1 MMSCRSLSLLAAAL
15 AVIGAGPSAARPA
28 PVAAAAQPFMVGSL
42 HLWALRDALNVVPN
56 DASVFGTDAGAP
68 AVAAV
73 LRKAGAPTDTVT
85 LGVDALLA
93 RMPGRVVLIDTG
105 LGDKAGGMLVA
116 SLADAG
122 VKPADVTDIL
132 VTHSHGD
139 HVGGLI
145 GADGKPVFPKAMI
158 RMSSAEWTFLRGQ
171 SGMKALVAAISPSVR
186 PFAPGTEVV
195 PGITA
200 VAIPGHTPGHVGYEI
215 VSGKDRLI
223 DIGDTAH
230 SAIVSSAEPGW
241 SIGYDTDAAQGKA
254 SRTAMLARL
263 AVSHERVFA
272 PHFPFPGTGRIVRA
286 GAGYAWAPALR

>member
-1 MMSCRSLSLLAAAL
+1 MMSLRSLLVFALLAMSS
-15 AVIGAGPSAARPA
+15 PSFARPA
-28 PVAAAAQPFMVGSL
+28 PVAPAAQPFMVGTL

-85 LGVDALLA
+85 LGVDALLV

-105 LGDKAGGMLVA
+105 LGDKVGGVLVA
-116 SLADAG
+116 SLAKAG
-122 VKPADVTDIL
+122 VTPAEVTDIL

-139 HVGGLI
+139 HVGGLV
-145 GADGKPVFPKAMI
+145 GAGGKLVFPKAVV
-158 RMSSAEWTFLRGQ
+158 RMSAAEWTFLRGEA
-171 SGMKALVAAISPSVR
+171 GMRTLAAAIAPAVR
-186 PFAPGTEVV
+186 TFGPGAQVV

-200 VAIPGHTPGHVGYEI
+200 LGVPGHTPGHVGYEI
-215 VSGKDRLI
+215 VSGRDRLL

-230 SAIVSSAEPGW
+230 SAIVSLAEPGW

-254 SRTAMLARL
+254 SRVALLARL
-263 AVSHERVFA
+263 AADHERVFA

-286 GAGYAWAPALR
+286 GDGYAWAPALR